1 VGPQRTRISCHAA
14 PDNAVCA
21 AFRKESRM
29 RFANATK
36 LDRKSGVAEWKENRG
51 QSASAKVKP
60 PMNTTLRDTKSG
72 TDADYN
78 FRSSLAAYV
87 RSQALP
93 VLYALT
99 QLVGRGLAYDDDV
112 VYAAAWLHDLGVFI
126 GHRPEDPVELSRWD
140 NVSYAM
146 KQAPAAL
153 SRAGFPTTKVAQVVE
168 AIRTHQAHL
177 SPVAIEGTILRD
189 ADILEQLGAI
199 AILRVAAKI
208 GRDTRYPT
216 FTDAAATLR
225 KALAEL
231 PGKLHLDTA
240 KTLAR
245 PKIALLEAF
254 LEELDQEAHGA
265 LY

>member
-1 VGPQRTRISCHAA
+1 
-14 PDNAVCA
+14 
-21 AFRKESRM
+21 
-29 RFANATK
+29 
-36 LDRKSGVAEWKENRG
+36 
-51 QSASAKVKP
+51 
-60 PMNTTLRDTKSG
+60 MNTTLRDTKSG
-72 TDADYN
+72 SDEGYN
-78 FRSSLAAYV
+78 FRSSLAEYV
-87 RSQALP
+87 RTQALP
-93 VLYALT
+93 VDKLGHQPRLYALT
-99 QLVGRGLAYDDDV
+99 RLVGQGLAYDDDV

-153 SRAGFPTTKVAQVVE
+153 LQAGFPTTKVAQVVE
-168 AIRTHQAHL
+168 AIRTHQPHL
-177 SPVAIEGTILRD
+177 SPSTIEGTILRD

-199 AILRVAAKI
+199 GILRVAAKI

-216 FTDAAATLR
+216 FTDVAATLR

-231 PGKLHLDTA
+231 PDKLQLDTA
-240 KTLAR
+240 KTLAQS
-245 PKIALLEAF
+245 KVGLLREF

>member
-1 VGPQRTRISCHAA
+1 
-14 PDNAVCA
+14 
-21 AFRKESRM
+21 
-29 RFANATK
+29 
-36 LDRKSGVAEWKENRG
+36 
-51 QSASAKVKP
+51 
-60 PMNTTLRDTKSG
+60 MNTTLRGTKSG
-72 TDADYN
+72 TDAGYN
-78 FRSSLAAYV
+78 FRSSLAEYV

-93 VLYALT
+93 VDKLGHQPRLYALT
-99 QLVGRGLAYDDDV
+99 RLVGRGLAYDDDV

-146 KQAPAAL
+146 KQTPAVL
-153 SRAGFPTTKVAQVVE
+153 LQAGFPTTKVAQVVE
-168 AIRTHQAHL
+168 AIRTHQPHM
-177 SPVAIEGTILRD
+177 SPSAIEGEILRD

-199 AILRVAAKI
+199 GILRVAAKI

-231 PGKLHLDTA
+231 PEKLHLDAA

-245 PKIALLEAF
+245 PKIALLEDF
-254 LEELDQEAHGA
+254 LQGLDQEAHEA
-265 LY
+265 LC